1 MRQTSIIP
9 GKLNVNNRVVPF
21 FGIAP
26 VYSVTKEHYEKG
38 STNMSN
44 NIGTIN
50 LNIGKGSG
58 VTSTNSNNTTNSR
71 KEPLFGI
78 SLELTD

>member
-26 VYSVTKEHYEKG
+26 VYSVTNEHYAKG

-44 NIGTIN
+44 NSGTIN

-58 VTSTNSNNTTNSR
+58 VTIIIT
-71 KEPLFGI
+71 
-78 SLELTD
+78 